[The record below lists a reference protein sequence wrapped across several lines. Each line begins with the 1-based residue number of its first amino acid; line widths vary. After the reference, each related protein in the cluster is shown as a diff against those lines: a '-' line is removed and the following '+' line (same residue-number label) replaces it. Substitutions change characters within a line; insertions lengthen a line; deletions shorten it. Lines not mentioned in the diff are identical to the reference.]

1 MISVISPTHNSVS
14 FLYDLLLSLEKQ
26 LFEDFELIIVDD
38 HSDDNI
44 EEFISDFKFK
54 YPIRFIKSDGIGP
67 GSARNIGLKN
77 STRKYVTFVDSDD
90 TLDES
95 YLDFLYKNAT
105 SNDLDISEGL
115 YKITS
120 PTGDVISK
128 SNVKAH
134 LLKNSRVK
142 GILDGSFSRIAC
154 GKLYKREMLL
164 NNNVFYAEHI
174 HNGEDHIFTLMC
186 YLSAKKIGTV
196 YRYMYNW
203 RRRENSLTKKKIDI
217 KTVDD
222 FVEVNQIKFE
232 LISKYDLNND
242 FLNSWSIRFFKELR
256 VLTREIFDRA
266 SSKEEA
272 RILFESL
279 YEKVKKSSYYDFASN
294 NILGYEDLQKDF
306 EDRKTFKTLSHD

>member
-14 FLYDLLLSLEKQ
+14 FLYDLLLSLEEQ

-44 EEFISDFKFK
+44 EDFIGGLKFK
-54 YPIRFIKSDGIGP
+54 YPIRFIKSDGVGP

-77 STRKYVTFVDSDD
+77 STRRYVTFVDSDD
-90 TLDES
+90 TLDAS
-95 YLDFLYKNAT
+95 YLDFLYKNAI

-120 PTGDVISK
+120 TTGKVISK

-196 YRYMYNW
+196 YKYMYNW
-203 RRRENSLTKKKIDI
+203 RRREDSLTKKKIDI

-222 FVEVNQIKFE
+222 FVEVNRIKFE
-232 LISKYDLNND
+232 LISKYDLNG

-256 VLTREIFDRA
+256 VLTREIFERS

-272 RILFESL
+272 RALFESL
-279 YEKVKKSSYYDFASN
+279 YEKVKESSYYNFASDS
-294 NILGYEDLQKDF
+294 ISGYEELQKDF
-306 EDRKTFKTLSHD
+306 EDRKTFKTLSHE